1 MIQRRETDPAAAGRK
16 GPRRSETISL
26 KLPADLAAALD
37 RLAERDHP
45 GATRA
50 DALVAAFRDWAT
62 ARGLLAG
69 ADEGLRPD
77 ELNAS
82 NDG

>member
-1 MIQRRETDPAAAGRK
+1 MELPREL
-16 GPRRSETISL
+16 SS
-26 KLPADLAAALD
+26 ALD
-37 RLAERDHP
+37 RFIERDHP
-45 GATRA
+45 EMDRSEAI
-50 DALVAAFRDWAT
+50 VAAFRDWAT
-62 ARGLLAG
+62 ARGLVAN